1 MVLQVKDI
9 LIVLNRLYS
18 SELSIAMLMTDDS
31 QMRSGSSTEEE
42 RVWKNMNGIKK
53 KIESI
58 LKEYEMSLSEDQLW
72 RGLGVNRIRKSDL
85 KRILRNLEDN
95 NKIIYRK
102 GSIVWAIEDHKYR

>member
-1 MVLQVKDI
+1 
-9 LIVLNRLYS
+9 
-18 SELSIAMLMTDDS
+18 MTDDS

-42 RVWKNMNGIKK
+42 HGWKNMDGIEK

-85 KRILRNLEDN
+85 KRILRNLEVN

-102 GSIVWAIEDHKYR
+102 GSIVWTIEDRP

>member
-1 MVLQVKDI
+1 
-9 LIVLNRLYS
+9 
-18 SELSIAMLMTDDS
+18 MTEHS

-42 RVWKNMNGIKK
+42 HGWKNMDGIEK

-102 GSIVWAIEDHKYR
+102 GSIVWAIEDRS

>member
-1 MVLQVKDI
+1 MSN
-9 LIVLNRLYS
+9 LNRLYS

-31 QMRSGSSTEEE
+31 QMRSGPSTD
-42 RVWKNMNGIKK
+42 GIEK

-85 KRILRNLEDN
+85 KKILRNLEDN

-102 GSIVWAIEDHKYR
+102 GSIVWAIEDRP

>member
-1 MVLQVKDI
+1 
-9 LIVLNRLYS
+9 
-18 SELSIAMLMTDDS
+18 MLMTEDI

-42 RVWKNMNGIKK
+42 HGWKNMDRIEK

-72 RGLGVNRIRKSDL
+72 RGLGANRIRKSDL

-102 GSIVWAIEDHKYR
+102 GSIVWAIEDRP

>member
-1 MVLQVKDI
+1 
-9 LIVLNRLYS
+9 
-18 SELSIAMLMTDDS
+18 MTDDS
-31 QMRSGSSTEEE
+31 QMRTGSSTEHG
-42 RVWKNMNGIKK
+42 WKNMDGIEK

-85 KRILRNLEDN
+85 KRILRNLEVN

-102 GSIVWAIEDHKYR
+102 GSIVWAIEDRP

>member
-1 MVLQVKDI
+1 
-9 LIVLNRLYS
+9 
-18 SELSIAMLMTDDS
+18 MTDDS
-31 QMRSGSSTEEE
+31 QMRSSTEEE
-42 RVWKNMNGIKK
+42 HGWKNMDGIEK

-102 GSIVWAIEDHKYR
+102 GSIVWAIEDRA